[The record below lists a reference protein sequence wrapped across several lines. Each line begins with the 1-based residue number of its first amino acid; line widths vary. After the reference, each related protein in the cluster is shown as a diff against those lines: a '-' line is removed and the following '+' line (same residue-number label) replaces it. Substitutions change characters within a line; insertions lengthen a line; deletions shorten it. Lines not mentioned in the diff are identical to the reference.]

1 MFKKEADE
9 RLHLWFEFR
18 QSLEN
23 SNDPLQDL
31 VDFWEPAPRIPHN
44 SLIDPNHSRA
54 WPTPWEIL
62 ERNKYD
68 EFTLVLMMGWS
79 LLLTSKYKNSEI
91 EIRII
96 IDDKSS
102 RVYNVLCVDNL
113 WALNFQDHTVV
124 ELNSVPSLYRVEN
137 IVPLKQPR

>member
-1 MFKKEADE
+1 MFKEEADE

-23 SNDPLQDL
+23 SNTPLQDV
-31 VDFWEPAPRIPHN
+31 VDFWDPSPRIPHN
-44 SLIDPNHSRA
+44 SLIDPNYPRA
-54 WPTPWEIL
+54 WPTPWEII

-68 EFTLVLMMGWS
+68 DFTLVLMMGWS
-79 LLLTSKYKNSEI
+79 LLLTSRFKNSEI

-96 IDDKSS
+96 IDDTQS

-113 WALNFQDHTVV
+113 WALNFKDHVVV
-124 ELNSVPSLYRVEN
+124 ELNSIPSLYRVEN
-137 IVPLKQPR
+137 IVPLKRPR